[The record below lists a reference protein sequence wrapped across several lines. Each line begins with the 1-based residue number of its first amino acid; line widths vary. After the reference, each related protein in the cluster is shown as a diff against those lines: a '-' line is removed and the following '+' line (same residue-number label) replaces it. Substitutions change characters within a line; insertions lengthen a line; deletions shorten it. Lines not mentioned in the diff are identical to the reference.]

1 MFDYAAER
9 ERRARRFER
18 HLERV
23 IQFRRMERTTD
34 CALVFSTNNPAIR
47 DEAASRRL
55 TRQRSRSVAS
65 ASPAS
70 AAFQD
75 EPAVEG
81 RSMERFVQFA
91 FMKQTFYLDLPR
103 TTLQAA
109 EADSLLLRRHG
120 YFRVR
125 DRRWWFQ
132 TFAEWSEVVRQWNPV
147 EKEYLN
153 KDARSAADELA
164 FLFYDLWRIPFE
176 TRLYWQAFAFR
187 RRKVRDW
194 EGTGRIN

>member
-1 MFDYAAER
+1 
-9 ERRARRFER
+9 
-18 HLERV
+18 
-23 IQFRRMERTTD
+23 
-34 CALVFSTNNPAIR
+34 
-47 DEAASRRL
+47 
-55 TRQRSRSVAS
+55 
-65 ASPAS
+65 
-70 AAFQD
+70 
-75 EPAVEG
+75 
-81 RSMERFVQFA
+81 MERFVQFA